1 MKKRGPNMRIPVL
14 VFISFPII
22 FLILPYFAR
31 PVPKASAS
39 PFKGCTPV
47 RVGGNPSNAYY
58 GAWWICEEEARTDG
72 KQLLLSF
79 GSGCDSTF
87 EWDFASRFPG
97 AEVHVFDPTIDEDKF
112 LTCSDSSLDIVTG
125 QQNETKPT
133 ITKKDRADF
142 WPIGLSDVSRVAH
155 FFKSENP
162 KIQSRTELD
171 KVKGYQSD
179 SLAGLLLDLQTV
191 WKMIRVDRPPILKMD
206 IEGSELKVIPGWCND
221 DGFVSEFRPKE
232 ILIEFH
238 HRLVDGSADMVKESI
253 DCLNSLGYTL
263 VHDNKD
269 EEKLFVLTR

>member
-1 MKKRGPNMRIPVL
+1 
-14 VFISFPII
+14 
-22 FLILPYFAR
+22 
-31 PVPKASAS
+31 
-39 PFKGCTPV
+39 
-47 RVGGNPSNAYY
+47 VGGNPSNAYY
-58 GAWWICEEEARTDG
+58 GAWWICEEETRTSG

-87 EWDFASRFPG
+87 EWDFASKFPE
-97 AEVHVFDPTIDEDKF
+97 AEVHVFDPTIDEGKF
-112 LTCSDSSLDIVTG
+112 LKCSDSSFDIVTG
-125 QQNETKPT
+125 QQNNTRPT
-133 ITKKDRADF
+133 ITKTDRATF

-162 KIQSRTELD
+162 KIGSRTELD
-171 KVKGYQSD
+171 GVKGYHSD

-191 WKMIRVDRPPILKMD
+191 WKMIRVDRQPILKMD

-221 DGFVSEFRPKE
+221 DGFVTEFRPKE